1 MLVGVDVGGTF
12 TDLVAWDGDQLTTAK
27 VSTTSQPAQGAI
39 QAVTSLHSEVE
50 RFIHGTTVATNAL
63 LERKG
68 ARTVLVGS
76 DGFDDIIEIG
86 RQNRPSL
93 YDPMADRPHPLV
105 ARGDR
110 VQLRPNLLEE
120 TIHAVEELDPEA
132 VAVAMLYSFA
142 DDTSEQAIGAALSE
156 RLPGIPIS
164 LSSRVA
170 PEFREYE
177 RTSTT
182 VLNAYLSAA
191 VGAYLANLSQRLAA
205 QGVAKIG
212 VMRSSGGIIDAARAS
227 QLPSSILLSGP
238 AGGTVAAASL
248 GTLLGLDR
256 VISFDMGGTSTDV
269 SRIDSGRPEVTYQR
283 SIDGYP
289 CRMPSV
295 AVHTV
300 GAGGGSIGWVDP
312 GGALKAGPLSAG
324 ANPGPAS
331 YGRGG
336 LDPTVTDANLALGRL
351 SSATTLADGLSLSGA
366 AAAAALELN
375 GLDPLAVAEGMV
387 AVIEENMARA
397 IRAVSVEEGVD
408 PRQATL
414 ISFGGAGGLHAT
426 SLAKRLAMAGVVIP
440 PHAGVFSALGLLLAP
455 ARADAARSLGVGEE
469 LDKAVE
475 QVRGVAA
482 AELGATT
489 EVTEMSTT
497 SLVDARYLGQ
507 SHEIAVPY
515 EPGEGRNALE
525 QRFHRLHHERN
536 GFARPEDP
544 VEVVTVRAEA
554 TQPAPLSWH
563 DLPAIRPSGE
573 ASRGTRMI
581 HTAQGD
587 FDSDVWWRP
596 GLTPGTEVVGPA
608 IVEEPEATT
617 YLGPRERGTVHSSG
631 AIEVSW

>member
-1 MLVGVDVGGTF
+1 VLVGVDVGGTF
-12 TDLVAWDGDQLTTAK
+12 TDLVAWDGDQLATAK

-39 QAVTSLHSEVE
+39 QAVASLDSVVE

-110 VQLRPNLLEE
+110 VQLRPDHLEE
-120 TIHAVEELDPEA
+120 TVHAVEELDPEA

-142 DDTSEQAIGAALSE
+142 DDTSEQAVGAALSE
-156 RLPGIPIS
+156 RLPGIAIS

-212 VMRSSGGIIDAARAS
+212 VMRSSGGTIDAARAS

-269 SRIDSGRPEVTYQR
+269 SRIDSGRPEVAYQR

-300 GAGGGSIGWVDP
+300 GAGGGSIGWIDP

-324 ANPGPAS
+324 AHPGPAS

-336 LDPTVTDANLALGRL
+336 LDPTVTDANLVLGRL
-351 SSATTLADGLSLSGA
+351 SSMTTLADGLSLSGA

-455 ARADAARSLGVGEE
+455 ARADAARSLGVGEP

-482 AELGATT
+482 AELGAMT
-489 EVTEMSTT
+489 EVTEMSTA

-507 SHEIAVPY
+507 SHEIAVPH
-515 EPGEGRNALE
+515 EPGESRDALE

-563 DLPAIRPSGE
+563 DLPTVRPSGE

-587 FDSDVWWRP
+587 SDSDVWWRP

-617 YLGPRERGTVHSSG
+617 YLGPGERGTVHPSG

>member
-1 MLVGVDVGGTF
+1 VLVGVDVGGTF

-110 VQLRPNLLEE
+110 GQLRPNLLEE

-212 VMRSSGGIIDAARAS
+212 VMRSSGGTIDAARAS

-324 ANPGPAS
+324 AHPGPAS

-515 EPGEGRNALE
+515 EPGGGRNALE

>member
-110 VQLRPNLLEE
+110 GQLRPNLLEE

-212 VMRSSGGIIDAARAS
+212 VMRSSGGTIDAARAS

-324 ANPGPAS
+324 AHPGPAS

-515 EPGEGRNALE
+515 EPGGGRNALE